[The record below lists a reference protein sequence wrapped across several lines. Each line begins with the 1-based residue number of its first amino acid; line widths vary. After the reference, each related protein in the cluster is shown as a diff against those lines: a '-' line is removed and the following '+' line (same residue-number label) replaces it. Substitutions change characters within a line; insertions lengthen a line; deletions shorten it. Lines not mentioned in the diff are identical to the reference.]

1 MDSGNANAARRGG
14 GSAVAGYRK
23 RTWTSLSVNAEAG
36 KAAVRRS
43 QMRLDGGARGAA
55 DGVTKARHAAL
66 MEVGIEM
73 EVCSGDDGSAAD
85 GAGRETN
92 GPSRRKTARSIN
104 IRIH

>member
-1 MDSGNANAARRGG
+1 
-14 GSAVAGYRK
+14 
-23 RTWTSLSVNAEAG
+23 
-36 KAAVRRS
+36 
-43 QMRLDGGARGAA
+43 MRLDGGARGAA

-92 GPSRRKTARSIN
+92 GPSRRKTARSIQYPDSLMDKVG
-104 IRIH
+104 HFVVSVP

>member
-1 MDSGNANAARRGG
+1 M
-14 GSAVAGYRK
+14 
-23 RTWTSLSVNAEAG
+23 
-36 KAAVRRS
+36 RRS

-66 MEVGIEM
+66 MEVGIAM

-92 GPSRRKTARSIN
+92 GPSRRKTARSIACVTYSRPGGPRKSAPKEFQKDGPRDEKPQ
-104 IRIH
+104 RI